1 MSTEKTT
8 RDSDVRF
15 VRIARLPLQLQAVPA
30 PRVLHLRLHRRER
43 APLHDADPGGPE
55 GGGDGDVLERHGHGL
70 CWCQLGPEPDRFLRV
85 RVRVWSTQAVR
96 MTSVWSP
103 RARAR
108 ARFHR
113 VDLIELSRGYRIH
126 LPMAQGRL
134 ELGWLMPDGGVS
146 ISLWLLS

>member
-1 MSTEKTT
+1 MYIVHQHIAACAVDGWMSTEKTT
-8 RDSDVRF
+8 RDSDVRL

-30 PRVLHLRLHRRER
+30 PCVLHLRLHRRER

-55 GGGDGDVLERHGHGL
+55 GRGDGDVLERHGHGL

-85 RVRVWSTQAVR
+85 RVRVWPTRAVR

-108 ARFHR
+108 FHR
-113 VDLIELSRGYRIH
+113 VDLIEL
-126 LPMAQGRL
+126 A
-134 ELGWLMPDGGVS
+134 
-146 ISLWLLS
+146 

>member
-8 RDSDVRF
+8 RDVRF
-15 VRIARLPLQLQAVPA
+15 VRIARPPLQLQAVPA

-55 GGGDGDVLERHGHGL
+55 GRGDGDVLERHGHGL

-85 RVRVWSTQAVR
+85 RVRVRVWPTRAVR

-108 ARFHR
+108 FHR
-113 VDLIELSRGYRIH
+113 VDLIEL
-126 LPMAQGRL
+126 A
-134 ELGWLMPDGGVS
+134 
-146 ISLWLLS
+146 